1 MSNEQQNDP
10 YREHTEK
17 SGTMTPGSASSKGAH
32 ADDQPVES
40 DDGGQ
45 TGLLGN
51 TGVGPNWMQNH
62 GTNAEPEVNKASD
75 PAE

>member
-1 MSNEQQNDP
+1 MPDEQGDP
-10 YREHTEK
+10 YREHTDE

-32 ADDQPVES
+32 ADGQPIPS

-51 TGVGPNWMQNH
+51 TGVGPNWMQDH
-62 GTNAEPEVNKASD
+62 GTNAEPEVSD
-75 PAE
+75 ETESPS